1 VRGGAFVVADARVR
15 LRVSI
20 RRKGTMMIKLFFDGL
35 LVICA
40 GVITWFAGYAVY
52 RLISED

>member
-1 VRGGAFVVADARVR
+1 VVADARDR
-15 LRVSI
+15 LKVSI
-20 RRKGTMMIKLFFDGL
+20 RGKGTMMIKLFFDGL